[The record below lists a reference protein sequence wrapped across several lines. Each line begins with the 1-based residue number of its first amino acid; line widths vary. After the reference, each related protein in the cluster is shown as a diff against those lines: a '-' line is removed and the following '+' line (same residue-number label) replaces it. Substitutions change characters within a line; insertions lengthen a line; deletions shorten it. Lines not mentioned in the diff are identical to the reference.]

1 MRRFIIVLVASF
13 LVYPFFADGQNKV
26 LDIADLMNRQ
36 YYPTGLNNLQ
46 WQSSGTYTWVENNN
60 IIQGNIYN
68 ESTTTLGNLGDI
80 NEALEEIDQ
89 PKLKVLPSF
98 KWQTEKIITF
108 LANSKLYCYD
118 FGTTELKVINSIP
131 ADGDLTGLETNSFK
145 IAYTIENNLYVAID
159 GKSVAVTKDTDK
171 GIVNGQSV
179 HRNEFGIKKGSF
191 WSPKGNKLA
200 FYRMDETMV
209 TEYPLVDI
217 NTRIATVKNIR
228 YPMAGMKSH
237 HVTVGVFDPAQ
248 NKTIFLKTGEPAEQ
262 YLTNVSW
269 SPDEKYIYIAV
280 INRDQNHLWLNKY
293 DAITGNF
300 VKTLFEETDAQYVE
314 PQEGLHFLNNTSDK
328 FLWESRRDGWNHLYL
343 YSSEGQLLKQ
353 ITKGNWEIT
362 DFLGLSSD
370 NKTLYYLS
378 TQQSPIERHLYQTD
392 MQTMEQKQLTQVRGT
407 HTIDMSP
414 DTHYALDRF
423 SGLEVPSRSSLI
435 STKTGKVRT
444 IYESA
449 NPLKG
454 IKMPETSIMTLKAE
468 DGSDLY
474 CRMIKPVDFDE
485 NKKYPVLVYVYGGPH
500 SQLVSNTWLGGAN
513 LFFNYLA
520 SQGYIIWTLDNRGTS
535 FRGADFEQAIHRRLG
550 DIEEKDQMV
559 GVNYLKSLPYVD
571 ATRIGID
578 GWSFGGFMTL
588 TLKLRN
594 PDVFKVAT
602 CGGPVIDWKYYEIMY
617 GERYMDTPEQN
628 PEGYKKS
635 CLLNYVKNLKGKVL
649 VIHGAQDGTVVW
661 QHTLSF
667 LQQCIAEGKQVDYFV
682 YPQHEHNVMGKDR
695 LHLYQKLADY
705 YKENL

>member
-248 NKTIFLKTGEPAEQ
+248 NQTIFLQTGEPSEQ
-262 YLTNVSW
+262 YLTVVSW
-269 SPDEKYIYIAV
+269 CPD
-280 INRDQNHLWLNKY
+280 
-293 DAITGNF
+293 
-300 VKTLFEETDAQYVE
+300 
-314 PQEGLHFLNNTSDK
+314 
-328 FLWESRRDGWNHLYL
+328 
-343 YSSEGQLLKQ
+343 
-353 ITKGNWEIT
+353 
-362 DFLGLSSD
+362 
-370 NKTLYYLS
+370 
-378 TQQSPIERHLYQTD
+378 
-392 MQTMEQKQLTQVRGT
+392 
-407 HTIDMSP
+407 
-414 DTHYALDRF
+414 
-423 SGLEVPSRSSLI
+423 
-435 STKTGKVRT
+435 
-444 IYESA
+444 
-449 NPLKG
+449 
-454 IKMPETSIMTLKAE
+454 
-468 DGSDLY
+468 
-474 CRMIKPVDFDE
+474 
-485 NKKYPVLVYVYGGPH
+485 
-500 SQLVSNTWLGGAN
+500 
-513 LFFNYLA
+513 
-520 SQGYIIWTLDNRGTS
+520 
-535 FRGADFEQAIHRRLG
+535 
-550 DIEEKDQMV
+550 
-559 GVNYLKSLPYVD
+559 
-571 ATRIGID
+571 
-578 GWSFGGFMTL
+578 
-588 TLKLRN
+588 
-594 PDVFKVAT
+594 
-602 CGGPVIDWKYYEIMY
+602 
-617 GERYMDTPEQN
+617 
-628 PEGYKKS
+628 
-635 CLLNYVKNLKGKVL
+635 
-649 VIHGAQDGTVVW
+649 
-661 QHTLSF
+661 
-667 LQQCIAEGKQVDYFV
+667 
-682 YPQHEHNVMGKDR
+682 
-695 LHLYQKLADY
+695 
-705 YKENL
+705 